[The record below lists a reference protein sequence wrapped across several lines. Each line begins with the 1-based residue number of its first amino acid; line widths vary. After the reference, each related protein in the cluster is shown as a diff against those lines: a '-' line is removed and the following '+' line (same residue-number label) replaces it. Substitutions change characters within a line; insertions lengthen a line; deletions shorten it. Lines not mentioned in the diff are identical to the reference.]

1 MSVKLS
7 GAEQVEAAEQPDQPG
22 QSGANVFLPGTRC
35 EFGSPCGR
43 KRKHLLSRDDVTVF
57 GPRACRA
64 ASAAFCPPAH
74 CVTFLSQQAE
84 RGCGERKASQ
94 EEAEVERGSVRG
106 KREAESV
113 LSRVVAQGVVA
124 L

>member
-7 GAEQVEAAEQPDQPG
+7 RAEQVETAEQPDQPG
-22 QSGANVFLPGTRC
+22 QSAANVFLPGMRC

-57 GPRACRA
+57 GPRACWA
-64 ASAAFCPPAH
+64 VSAAFCPPAH

-84 RGCGERKASQ
+84 RDCGERKASQ
-94 EEAEVERGSVRG
+94 EEAEVERGSVHG

>member
-1 MSVKLS
+1 M
-7 GAEQVEAAEQPDQPG
+7 
-22 QSGANVFLPGTRC
+22 RC

-43 KRKHLLSRDDVTVF
+43 KRKHLLCRDDVTVF
-57 GPRACRA
+57 GPRAFWA
-64 ASAAFCPPAH
+64 VSAAFCPPAH

-84 RGCGERKASQ
+84 RDCGERKASQ
-94 EEAEVERGSVRG
+94 EGAEVERGSVHG

-113 LSRVVAQGVVA
+113 LSRVEAQGVVA